1 MQHVDEGTLHAFL
14 DGELSPAE
22 VTELERHTS
31 VCVPCRTAF
40 AEAREFHA
48 ESKEMILA
56 LDVDLPATR
65 LATRPT
71 PLPRP
76 RAGWTRRMTTLA
88 WAASLI
94 AAVGLG
100 YSMRPQFD
108 ATSDAVRAPAAA
120 AGEVEAAAPTGSRYA
135 PETTP
140 TAPAVAEG
148 RHGAGPV
155 GNIASGGALGTSA
168 TPSET
173 PSQRDAAGVAQ
184 REVTRADQTPTQPQ
198 TALAFESPAPAA
210 AAPPKPTRAATSAS
224 SDERLYFV
232 DGVPVDSPN
241 RRNDFGSFTV
251 TAPRRI
257 TLEEAVGHLG
267 GSIQLIDGLSPQRV
281 ELLSGSEVAGADPA
295 RSVVRVY
302 YEEPDLGMVT
312 LDQQRPGPSFSAQ
325 RAEELAAGGVQP
337 EPLSSASSRLRRS
350 VSPILPGPEVTTVA
364 WRVEGTWLML
374 SSRLDRAKLMGLQA
388 RVR

>member
-1 MQHVDEGTLHAFL
+1 MQHVDEGILHAFL

-31 VCVPCRTAF
+31 VCVPCRTAL

-48 ESKEMILA
+48 ESKSMILA

-65 LATRPT
+65 LATRPSPQPQ
-71 PLPRP
+71 PLPRT
-76 RAGWTRRMTTLA
+76 GWTRRMTTLA

-108 ATSDAVRAPAAA
+108 TASDVVGAPIAAVTEAPTAAPSVGEAVQEAPA
-120 AGEVEAAAPTGSRYA
+120 
-135 PETTP
+135 TP
-140 TAPAVAEG
+140 PALTEG
-148 RHGAGPV
+148 RRGARPLGYS
-155 GNIASGGALGTSA
+155 ASGGAPAAPPTAAEGA
-168 TPSET
+168 GA
-173 PSQRDAAGVAQ
+173 RDVAGVAQ
-184 REVTRADQTPTQPQ
+184 REPRRAEQAPVEPIV
-198 TALAFESPAPAA
+198 ASPLPAA
-210 AAPPKPTRAATSAS
+210 APRALAAEG
-224 SDERLYFV
+224 SDGRGERVYYV
-232 DGVPVDSPN
+232 DGVPVDSPI
-241 RRNDFGSFTV
+241 RRNEFGNFTV
-251 TAPRRI
+251 TPPRRI
-257 TLEEAVGHLG
+257 SLEEAVGHLG

-281 ELLSGSEVAGADPA
+281 ELLSGSEVPGADPA
-295 RSVVRVY
+295 RPVVRVY

-312 LDQQRPGPSFSAQ
+312 LDQQRPGPSFSSQ
-325 RAEELAAGGVQP
+325 RADELAAGAIQP
-337 EPLSSASSRLRRS
+337 EPITSAQSRLRRS

>member
-1 MQHVDEGTLHAFL
+1 VQHADEGILHAFL

-31 VCVPCRTAF
+31 VCVPCRTAL

-48 ESKEMILA
+48 ESKSMILA
-56 LDVDLPATR
+56 LDVDVPATR
-65 LATRPT
+65 VATRPI
-71 PLPRP
+71 PLPRT
-76 RAGWTRRMTTLA
+76 GWTRRMTTLA

-108 ATSDAVRAPAAA
+108 TASDAVSAADAGETIASAPIVQENSPVAPAPLPAGTEGRRA
-120 AGEVEAAAPTGSRYA
+120 AGPIGNTAGGGAPTTALA
-135 PETTP
+135 PTE
-140 TAPAVAEG
+140 
-148 RHGAGPV
+148 GAGV
-155 GNIASGGALGTSA
+155 
-168 TPSET
+168 
-173 PSQRDAAGVAQ
+173 RDVAGLAQ
-184 REVTRADQTPTQPQ
+184 REAGRAEQVPAEPRAT
-198 TALAFESPAPAA
+198 LAAESPAPAA
-210 AAPPKPTRAATSAS
+210 AAPPKPTRAAASAS
-224 SDERLYFV
+224 SDERLFYV

-241 RRNDFGSFTV
+241 RRNDFGNFTV
-251 TAPRRI
+251 TPPRRI

-295 RSVVRVY
+295 RPVVRVY

-312 LDQQRPGPSFSAQ
+312 LDQQRPGPSFSSQ
-325 RAEELAAGGVQP
+325 RAEELAAGAVQP
-337 EPLSSASSRLRRS
+337 EPLTTAQSRLRRS

>member
-1 MQHVDEGTLHAFL
+1 VQHVDEGILHAFL
-14 DGELSPAE
+14 DGELTPAE

-31 VCVPCRTAF
+31 VCVPCRTAL

-48 ESKEMILA
+48 ESKAMILA
-56 LDVDLPATR
+56 LDVDVPATR
-65 LATRPT
+65 VATRPI
-71 PLPRP
+71 PLPRT
-76 RAGWTRRMTTLA
+76 GWTRRMTTLA

-108 ATSDAVRAPAAA
+108 TASDAITSTDAGEAIASAPTVQEYAPHAPAP
-120 AGEVEAAAPTGSRYA
+120 V
-135 PETTP
+135 TT
-140 TAPAVAEG
+140 ASEG
-148 RHGAGPV
+148 RRAAGPV
-155 GNIASGGALGTSA
+155 GNTASGGAPAASLTSPEGA
-168 TPSET
+168 GV
-173 PSQRDAAGVAQ
+173 RDLAGVAQ
-184 REVTRADQTPTQPQ
+184 RDAGRAEQAPVEPIIASPLPPSAPRT
-198 TALAFESPAPAA
+198 LAVEG
-210 AAPPKPTRAATSAS
+210 TDDRGN
-224 SDERLYFV
+224 RVYYV

-241 RRNDFGSFTV
+241 RRNDFGNFTV

-295 RSVVRVY
+295 RPVVRVY

-312 LDQQRPGPSFSAQ
+312 LDQQRPGPSFSSQ
-325 RAEELAAGGVQP
+325 RTDELAAGGVQP